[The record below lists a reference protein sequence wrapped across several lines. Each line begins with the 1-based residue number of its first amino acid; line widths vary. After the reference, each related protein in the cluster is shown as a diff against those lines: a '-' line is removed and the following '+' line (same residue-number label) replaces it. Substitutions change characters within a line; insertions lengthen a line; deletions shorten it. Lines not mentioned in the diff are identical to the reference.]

1 MCCRHC
7 LTAHKQEN
15 GSAPTERTELMAKPQ
30 HDNNASV
37 VKTLLSDETRSHISG
52 VSSHN
57 SSSHPSSSMRSATTY
72 QKYAFPRCDL
82 HTLGLLGGYPAIV
95 LNLVHKISQLT
106 SLYLE
111 VHTCSSVDQA
121 LTSSIVRFKPGKG
134 TFGEVLLARA
144 NQIRHNEVETLVVVK
159 SLQSLEE
166 RDQIEFRREMD
177 MFGKMN
183 HPNIVKL
190 LGVCRDMEP
199 QFMITEYCEWVR
211 CLASGSYRNKLSQLT
226 QLKNSIEHSIAA
238 TCKVFFKVRF
248 RKVII

>member
-1 MCCRHC
+1 
-7 LTAHKQEN
+7 
-15 GSAPTERTELMAKPQ
+15 
-30 HDNNASV
+30 
-37 VKTLLSDETRSHISG
+37 
-52 VSSHN
+52 
-57 SSSHPSSSMRSATTY
+57 
-72 QKYAFPRCDL
+72 
-82 HTLGLLGGYPAIV
+82 
-95 LNLVHKISQLT
+95 
-106 SLYLE
+106 
-111 VHTCSSVDQA
+111 
-121 LTSSIVRFKPGKG
+121 
-134 TFGEVLLARA
+134 
-144 NQIRHNEVETLVVVK
+144 
-159 SLQSLEE
+159 
-166 RDQIEFRREMD
+166 